1 MKMNYGF
8 LLSWEYLRN
17 ASSDI
22 VVRFIL
28 SEFDTLV
35 RLVVDDKTWCEY
47 YHFAQFKLS
56 ATL

>member
-1 MKMNYGF
+1 MNYGF
-8 LLSWEYLRN
+8 LLSGEYLRN

-28 SEFDTLV
+28 SEFDTFV